1 MKVIVV
7 GGGIVGLS
15 TAYALTKGGIDVT
28 LLERGPIPNPLA
40 SSSDHHRIIRS
51 TYSDQEGY
59 TVRMGEAHI
68 AWQRLWDDLDGSQH
82 RYYAPTGILTLCEN
96 DGDFGDTSR
105 KTMDA
110 LGLPYELLDG
120 VDAVE
125 ARYPFLNAADIRFGL
140 VTDGGALMANTIL
153 TELAA
158 WLRMNG
164 ATVLEHAP
172 VEAVDGRTGT
182 VSLSDGRSL
191 SADTVVVA
199 AGPHTLRLMPDLTQ
213 SLTAVRTHV
222 VYADP
227 PDHLKPSWVEGPCWT
242 HLGGSVHLWGIA
254 PVAGLPLKLGNGDLA
269 RPDDDLSHRPITPDE
284 IDALMTSFS
293 RRLRDI
299 HQYKVR
305 WGLTNHWTMAPD
317 DAFLLTRRDR
327 AVIVSACSGHGFK
340 FGALTGQDVADAITE
355 KDAFDT
361 IAQKMAGQ
369 MTAIRPAALEPQS

>member
-15 TAYALTKGGIDVT
+15 TAYALTKGGVDVT
-28 LLERGPIPNPLA
+28 LVERGPIPHPLA

-51 TYSDQEGY
+51 TYSSQEGY
-59 TVRMGEAHI
+59 TVRMADAHA
-68 AWQRLWDDLDGSQH
+68 AWQRLWDDLGAPLD
-82 RYYAPTGILTLCEN
+82 RYYAKTGILTLCED

-105 KTMDA
+105 TTMDG
-110 LGLPYELLDG
+110 LGLPYELLEG
-120 VDAVE
+120 AGAVE
-125 ARYPFLNAADIRFGL
+125 ERYPFLNATGIRFGL

-153 TELAA
+153 TDLAA
-158 WLRMNG
+158 WLRLNG

-182 VSLSDGRSL
+182 VTLGDGRVL

-199 AGPHTLRLMPDLTQ
+199 AGPHTVRLMPDLTQ
-213 SLTAVRTHV
+213 SLTVVRTHV

-227 PDHLKPSWVEGPCWT
+227 PDHLRQSWAGGPCWT

-269 RPDDDLSHRPITPDE
+269 KPDEDLTHRPISPE
-284 IDALMTSFS
+284 EVDALMASFS

-299 HQYKVR
+299 DAYKVR

-340 FGALTGQDVADAITE
+340 FGALTGQDVADALTE
-355 KDAFDT
+355 RANFDT
-361 IAQKMAGQ
+361 VAQKVAGQ
-369 MTAIRPAALEPQS
+369 ISAIRPAALEAQA